1 MRMAKQIKAARGD
14 YIEMTSMVT
23 SEKSTDQMCAH
34 LSNLEIVLLKLKL
47 KG

>member
-1 MRMAKQIKAARGD
+1 MAKKLKAAKGD
-14 YIEMTSMVT
+14 YTEIASMGT
-23 SEKSTDQMCAH
+23 AEKSSEQMCAH